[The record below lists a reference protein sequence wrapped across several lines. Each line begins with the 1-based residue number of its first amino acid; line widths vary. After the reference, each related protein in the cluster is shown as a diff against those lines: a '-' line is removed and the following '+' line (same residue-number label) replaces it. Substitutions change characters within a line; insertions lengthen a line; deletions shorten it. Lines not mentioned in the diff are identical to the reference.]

1 MFRPFISLLLA
12 LLVLVSST
20 GYSITAHLCRGKAV
34 SYSLFGR
41 PAGCGMKE
49 DSKAK
54 DHCTYAPKT
63 AAAGPVFQKPGCCA
77 NASQHF
83 SGIEPAAKLTE
94 QPLSP
99 AFFLAV
105 VLPIWPDLMP
115 GVFTSALKPPFANY
129 SPPDLLRDLPVLLR
143 VFRI

>member
-20 GYSITAHLCRGKAV
+20 GYSITAHLCHGKAV

-49 DSKAK
+49 DNTTKN
-54 DHCTYAPKT
+54 HCTLAHT
-63 AAAGPVFQKPGCCA
+63 SDVTGPVFQKPKCCV
-77 NASQHF
+77 NESQYF
-83 SGIEPAAKLTE
+83 SGIDPVTQLAKKFVSQT
-94 QPLSP
+94 
-99 AFFLAV
+99 FFVSTPSAV
-105 VLPIWPDLMP
+105 WPDFIP
-115 GVFTSALKPPFANY
+115 AVFTFDLKPPFADY
-129 SPPDLLRDLPVLLR
+129 HPPDPARDLPVLLR